1 MPEGDTVYRTAR
13 HLDQALAGATLTR
26 SDFRVP
32 QLAEIDLTGEVVEGV
47 ASVGKHL
54 LTRVG
59 DVSIHTHL
67 KMEGSWHL
75 YRPKSA
81 WKRPAYAARIVLETA
96 DWVAVGFDLGTVEV
110 VARTDEQSVVGY
122 LGPDVLDPEWNET
135 LAAEAV
141 LRLATQPDR
150 ETHVALLD
158 QRNLAGLGNVYANEL
173 CFLRGALP
181 TRPIGEVADLPALV
195 ALGHRVILANRDR
208 TERSTTGDLRA
219 GRQSWVYRREG
230 QPCRRCGT
238 RIRAGKL
245 GADPM
250 SLRDVY
256 WCPRCQ
262 S

>member
-13 HLDQALAGATLTR
+13 HLDSALAGETLLS

-32 QLAEIDLTGEVVEGV
+32 RYAEIDLSGSVIDGVV
-47 ASVGKHL
+47 SVGKHL

-59 DVSIHTHL
+59 EVSIHSHL

-75 YRPKSA
+75 YRPGSK
-81 WKRPAYAARIVLETA
+81 WKRPASTARLVLSTEN
-96 DWVAVGFDLGTVEV
+96 WIAVGFDLGVIDVVE
-110 VARTDEQSVVGY
+110 RSDEESVIGH
-122 LGPDVLDPEWNET
+122 LGPDILAPDWGTASVA
-135 LAAEAV
+135 LAAARMLEA
-141 LRLATQPDR
+141 P
-150 ETHVALLD
+150 EKEIHVALLD

-181 TRPIGEVADLPALV
+181 TRPVGAVADLPALI
-195 ALGHRVILANRDR
+195 ALAHRAILVNRDR

-219 GRQSWVYRREG
+219 GRQSWVYRREN

-238 RIRAGKL
+238 RILAGKL
-245 GADPM
+245 GADQLK
-250 SLRDVY
+250 LRDVY

-262 S
+262 T

>member
-13 HLDQALAGATLTR
+13 HLDSALAGGILTR

-32 QLAEIDLTGEVVEGV
+32 QLAELDLSGSTVEGV

-110 VARTDEQSVVGY
+110 VARTDEESVVGY
-122 LGPDVLDPEWNET
+122 LGPDVLDPSWNET

-141 LRLATQPDR
+141 FRLASQPER

-173 CFLRGALP
+173 CFLRGIP
-181 TRPIGEVADLPALV
+181 PSRPIGDVADLPALV
-195 ALGHRVILANRDR
+195 ALAHRVILANRDR
-208 TERSTTGDLRA
+208 TERSTTGDLRP

-245 GADPM
+245 GADAL

-262 S
+262 A

>member
-13 HLDQALAGATLTR
+13 HLDAALTGQTLLV

-32 QLAEIDLTGEVVEGV
+32 RYAEIDLSGSSIDGV
-47 ASVGKHL
+47 ISVGKHL

-59 DVSIHTHL
+59 EVSIHSHL

-75 YRPKSA
+75 YRPGSR
-81 WKRPAYAARIVLETA
+81 WKRPASTARLILTTEN
-96 DWVAVGFDLGTVEV
+96 WVAVGFDLGTIDV
-110 VARTDEQSVVGY
+110 VARDDEASVVGH
-122 LGPDVLDPEWNET
+122 LGPDVLAPDWSSASEARAAT
-135 LAAEAV
+135 LMTAS
-141 LRLATQPDR
+141 PDK
-150 ETHVALLD
+150 EIHVALLD

-173 CFLRGALP
+173 CFLRGVLP
-181 TRPIGEVADLPALV
+181 TRPVSSVDLPPLIAL
-195 ALGHRVILANRDR
+195 AHRAILVNRDR

-219 GRQSWVYRREG
+219 GRQSWVYRREN

-245 GADPM
+245 GADELT
-250 SLRDVY
+250 LRDVY

-262 S
+262 T

>member
-13 HLDQALAGATLTR
+13 HLDQALAGSELTR

-32 QLAEIDLTGEVVEGV
+32 QYAELDLVGQTVEGV

-54 LTRVG
+54 LARVG
-59 DVSIHTHL
+59 EVSIHTHL

-75 YRPKSA
+75 YRHGSS
-81 WKRPAYAARIVLETA
+81 WKRPAYTARIVLETA
-96 DWVAVGFDLGTVEV
+96 DWVAVGFDMGTVEV
-110 VARTDEQSVVGY
+110 VARSDEESVVGH
-122 LGPDVLDPEWNET
+122 LGPDILDPNWNDE

-141 LRLATQPDR
+141 FRLSTRPER
-150 ETHVALLD
+150 EAHVALLD

-173 CFLRGALP
+173 CFLRGILP
-181 TRPIGEVADLPALV
+181 SRPLGEIPDVAALV

-208 TERSTTGDLRA
+208 TERSTTGDLRT
-219 GRQSWVYRREG
+219 GRQSWVYRRDG

-238 RIRAGKL
+238 RILSGQL
-245 GADPM
+245 GRDAL